1 MKWGRT
7 IGWLAVLG
15 AVGYA
20 IYAGFAPRPILVDA
34 EPVTRGLL
42 RVTVQEEG
50 RTRVIDRYIIS
61 APVAGY
67 ARRLDL
73 DVGDPVRR
81 GQVILRLD
89 PLRPNVL
96 DRRSREEAK
105 ARVAAAEAKLKSAQE
120 AVVSATAGVRYWEAE
135 FARIQALFD
144 SGTIARN
151 AYDQAQT
158 DQRRAEAA
166 LRSAEFNVEVARH
179 ELDAARTALQ
189 YSAAENSA
197 PPAETVPVT
206 APVAGRVLKIFRESE
221 GAVAAGESLLEVG
234 NPKGLEVEVEVLSSD
249 AVKIS
254 QGTRVLFER
263 WGGAEPL
270 EGSVRRI
277 EPVAFTKISALGV
290 EEQRVLV
297 IVDFTSPAEVWERL
311 GDLYRVE
318 ANFVLWEA
326 ENVLRVPA
334 SALFRHG
341 DGWAVFGIREDA
353 EKRFAELRTVEPGH
367 RSGLTAE
374 VLSGLTEGESVI
386 THPDEAIS
394 GGAPIQVRGQ

>member
-1 MKWGRT
+1 LKWGRT
-7 IGWLAVLG
+7 IGWLVVLG
-15 AVGYA
+15 AVTYA
-20 IYAGFAPRPILVDA
+20 IYAGFTPRPILVDA

-42 RVTVQEEG
+42 RVTIQEEG
-50 RTRVIDRYIIS
+50 RTRVIDRYVIS
-61 APVAGY
+61 APAAGY
-67 ARRLDL
+67 ARRLEL
-73 DVGDPVRR
+73 KVGDPVRR

-89 PLRPNVL
+89 PLRSNVL

-105 ARVAAAEAKLKSAQE
+105 ARVAAVEAKLKSAQE
-120 AVVSATAGVRYWEAE
+120 AVVSATVDVRYWEAE

-151 AYDQAQT
+151 AYDQAQA
-158 DQRRAEAA
+158 DQRRANAA

-179 ELDAARTALQ
+179 EIDASRTALQ
-189 YSAAENSA
+189 YSAAESSS

-206 APVAGRVLKIFRESE
+206 PPVAGRVLKILHESE
-221 GAVAAGESLLEVG
+221 GAVSAGEPLLEVG
-234 NPKGLEVEVEVLSSD
+234 NPKGLEIEVEVLSSD

-270 EGSVRRI
+270 EGRVRRI

-297 IVDFTSPAEVWERL
+297 IVDFTTPAAVWERL

-318 ANFVLWEA
+318 ANFILWEA
-326 ENVLRVPA
+326 EDVLRVPA
-334 SALFRHG
+334 SALFRRG
-341 DGWAVFGIREDA
+341 EDWAVFGIREEA
-353 EKRFAELRTVEPGH
+353 EKRFAELKIVKPGH

-374 VLSGLTEGESVI
+374 VLSGLNEGEMVI
-386 THPDEAIS
+386 THPDDAIS
-394 GGAPIQVRGQ
+394 DGVPIQVRGQ

>member
-7 IGWLAVLG
+7 IGWLAVLA

-89 PLRPNVL
+89 PLQSNVL

-120 AVVSATAGVRYWEAE
+120 AVVSATADVRYWEAE

-158 DQRRAEAA
+158 DQRRADAA

-189 YSAAENSA
+189 YSAAENAS
-197 PPAETVPVT
+197 PPAENVPVT
-206 APVAGRVLKIFRESE
+206 PPVAGRVLKIFRESE
-221 GAVAAGESLLEVG
+221 GTVTAGEPLLEVG

-263 WGGAEPL
+263 WGGTEPL
-270 EGSVRRI
+270 EGRVRRI

-297 IVDFTSPAEVWERL
+297 IVDFTSPREVWERL

-318 ANFVLWEA
+318 ANFILWEA
-326 ENVLRVPA
+326 ENVLRVPS

-341 DGWAVFGIREDA
+341 DGWAVFGIRDEA
-353 EKRFAELRTVEPGH
+353 EKRFAELKTVEPGQ
-367 RSGLTAE
+367 RSGLNAE
-374 VLSGLTEGESVI
+374 VLSGLNEGEMVI
-386 THPDEAIS
+386 THPDDAIS
-394 GGAPIQVRGQ
+394 DGVPIQVRGQ